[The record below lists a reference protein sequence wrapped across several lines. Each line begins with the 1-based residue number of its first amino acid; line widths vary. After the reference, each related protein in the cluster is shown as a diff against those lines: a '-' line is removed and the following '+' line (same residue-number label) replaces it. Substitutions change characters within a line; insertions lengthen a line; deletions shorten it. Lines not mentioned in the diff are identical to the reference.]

1 MSTGKIRAAGNWI
14 DAGSGC
20 VATRQKKKKIQCNI
34 RLLYGIPHLF
44 ILYNIT
50 PTSTRTEGGIVMREL
65 LYTFQPIS
73 HVLFISSASSLQE
86 NLHPKH
92 SQAVP
97 RKKTI
102 REKKNGGK
110 RGVLRCAVYKRNFH
124 VFTPGSS
131 SFFFQISGW
140 SSKKRGQDSS
150 LSILFGR
157 RKKKGTARKVLLV
170 WRHRQSSDDKSLNS
184 HRCST
189 NTERENPCVCVWLRD
204 ADLRVA

>member
-1 MSTGKIRAAGNWI
+1 
-14 DAGSGC
+14 
-20 VATRQKKKKIQCNI
+20 
-34 RLLYGIPHLF
+34 
-44 ILYNIT
+44 
-50 PTSTRTEGGIVMREL
+50 MREL

-97 RKKTI
+97 RKKLFG
-102 REKKNGGK
+102 EKKWRKKGGFYDA
-110 RGVLRCAVYKRNFH
+110 LF
-124 VFTPGSS
+124 
-131 SFFFQISGW
+131 ISGISMCLRQVLLLFFSDIW
-140 SSKKRGQDSS
+140 LVFKKRGQDSS

-204 ADLRVA
+204 ADLRVE

>member
-20 VATRQKKKKIQCNI
+20 VATRQKKIQCNI

-97 RKKTI
+97 RKKLFG
-102 REKKNGGK
+102 EKKWRKKGGFYDA
-110 RGVLRCAVYKRNFH
+110 LF
-124 VFTPGSS
+124 
-131 SFFFQISGW
+131 ISGISMCLRQVLLLFFSDIW
-140 SSKKRGQDSS
+140 LVFKKRGQDSS

-157 RKKKGTARKVLLV
+157 RKKK
-170 WRHRQSSDDKSLNS
+170 
-184 HRCST
+184 
-189 NTERENPCVCVWLRD
+189 EPREKFCWFDVIVNQATTSR
-204 ADLRVA
+204 

>member
-1 MSTGKIRAAGNWI
+1 M
-14 DAGSGC
+14 
-20 VATRQKKKKIQCNI
+20 Q
-34 RLLYGIPHLF
+34 H
-44 ILYNIT
+44 T
-50 PTSTRTEGGIVMREL
+50 PTVWN
-65 LYTFQPIS
+65 P
-73 HVLFISSASSLQE
+73 SSLHFIQHHA
-86 NLHPKH
+86 NINTYGGGNCDAWVVVHLSAHQSRPIH
-92 SQAVP
+92 FLRLIAA
-97 RKKTI
+97 RKFASKTFSGSSTEKTI

-204 ADLRVA
+204 ADLRVE

>member
-97 RKKTI
+97 RKKLFG
-102 REKKNGGK
+102 EKKWRKKGGFYDA
-110 RGVLRCAVYKRNFH
+110 LF
-124 VFTPGSS
+124 
-131 SFFFQISGW
+131 ISGISMCLRQVLLLFFSDIW
-140 SSKKRGQDSS
+140 LVFKKRGQDSS

-204 ADLRVA
+204 ADLRVE

>member
-1 MSTGKIRAAGNWI
+1 MSRLDK
-14 DAGSGC
+14 
-20 VATRQKKKKIQCNI
+20 KKKKIQCNI

-97 RKKTI
+97 RKKLFE
-102 REKKNGGK
+102 EKKNGGK

-131 SFFFQISGW
+131 SFFSRYLAGLQ
-140 SSKKRGQDSS
+140 KKEAK
-150 LSILFGR
+150 ILVCLFCSVEE
-157 RKKKGTARKVLLV
+157 KKK
-170 WRHRQSSDDKSLNS
+170 
-184 HRCST
+184 
-189 NTERENPCVCVWLRD
+189 EPREKFCWFDVIVNQATTSR
-204 ADLRVA
+204 